1 MEGEATT
8 MQAVFDRDR
17 ITVSVTM
24 FGGGVLVTRTF
35 EGDDMYGRFVDF
47 MREQFGAANPVRAS
61 IAVGSSDNDHREQR

>member
-1 MEGEATT
+1 MEEGEAI

-35 EGDDMYGRFVDF
+35 EGDGMYGRFVDF
-47 MREQFGAANPVRAS
+47 MREQFGAENPIRAS
-61 IAVGSSDNDHREQR
+61 IAVGRSDKNHKEQ